1 MADLMAGKVVLITG
15 GTDGIGKQAAKELA
29 AMGAEVVIVG
39 RSREKAEIAV
49 SEINAHS
56 QRDEDSYLLAD
67 LSSMNEVRKLVEEFT
82 RRYSRLDVLI
92 NNAGSAFMAR
102 TLSADGYEKT
112 FALNHLA
119 YFLLTNLL
127 LDFLKAG
134 APARVVNVSS
144 RSHLKGVIDF
154 NDLDMEEDYFVL
166 RAYQRSKLANV
177 MFTYELARRLEG
189 SGVTANCL
197 HPGLVKTG
205 IFRKLSWIGNL
216 VDLFV
221 RTRGRSLSVE
231 EGAETIVYL
240 ASSPDVEGVSGKYF
254 VRCRAVKSSE
264 ISYDTETQ
272 KRLWEI
278 SAERVGL

>member
-1 MADLMAGKVVLITG
+1 V
-15 GTDGIGKQAAKELA
+15 
-29 AMGAEVVIVG
+29 MGAEVVIVG
-39 RSREKAEIAV
+39 RNRQKAEFAV

-56 QRDEDSYLLAD
+56 QRENASYLLAD
-67 LSSMNEVRKLVEEFT
+67 LSSMAAVRELAEEFK
-82 RRYSRLDVLI
+82 SRHPQLDVLV

-127 LDFLKAG
+127 LDLLKASER
-134 APARVVNVSS
+134 ARVVSVSS
-144 RSHLKGVIDF
+144 RSHLKGEIDF
-154 NDLDMEEDYFVL
+154 DDLDMKEGYFVL
-166 RAYQRSKLANV
+166 RAYRRSKLANV
-177 MFTYELARRLEG
+177 MFTYELARRIEG

-205 IFRKLSWIGNL
+205 IFKKLSWIGSL
-216 VDLFV
+216 VDLVV
-221 RTRGRSLSVE
+221 RTRSRSLSVE
-231 EGAETIVYL
+231 QGAETIVYL
-240 ASSPDVEGVSGKYF
+240 ASSPEVEGVSGKYF

-264 ISYDTETQ
+264 ISYDMEMQ

-278 SAERVGL
+278 SAERVDL